1 MRALAEEK
9 AGLRLEMTNAA
20 NGEASAPQI
29 KTNSPTVARD
39 SEETE
44 KSPQQPILF
53 LDVDGPLNL
62 WGRAGRRILNPLLRA
77 HLLHLQP
84 DDSLNVNVVLSRLLG
99 PRLRDL
105 GKYFEVRW
113 ATSWNQWAN
122 QHLSP
127 LLGISKNLPWVRC
140 PNGDPRAKFPEVIAS
155 AGNTSFAWVDDYLT
169 EEVARKTRKKL
180 RSPQCALL
188 VSPHI
193 MCGIDREV
201 AHLLKWFSQI
211 PQTEREPGRREARK
225 AASLANSGRVAA
237 WLVTPSMVMC
247 LSLRKGAKRHG

>member
-1 MRALAEEK
+1 MSAVAEEK
-9 AGLRLEMTNAA
+9 AGLRPEISNAA
-20 NGEASAPQI
+20 DDTASSQI
-29 KTNSPTVARD
+29 KSTEPTAAKSSR
-39 SEETE
+39 E
-44 KSPQQPILF
+44 KEAACEQPILF

-77 HLLHLQP
+77 HLVHLQP
-84 DDSLNVNVVLSRLLG
+84 DDSFNVNVVLSRLLG
-99 PRLRDL
+99 PRLREL

-113 ATSWNQWAN
+113 ATSWNEWAN

-140 PNGDPRAKFPEVIAS
+140 PNGDPRAKFPEVMAA

-169 EEVARKTRKKL
+169 EEVARQTRKKL

-201 AHLLKWFSQI
+201 THLLKWFSQI

-225 AASLANSGRVAA
+225 AARLVSSGRVAA

>member
-1 MRALAEEK
+1 MRAVAEKK
-9 AGLRLEMTNAA
+9 AGLPPEMANAA
-20 NGEASAPQI
+20 GDTSSSQI
-29 KTNSPTVARD
+29 KSTDHAATKD
-39 SEETE
+39 SAHREVSIE
-44 KSPQQPILF
+44 QPILF

-62 WGRAGRRILNPLLRA
+62 WGRANRRILNPLLRA
-77 HLLHLQP
+77 HLIHIQP
-84 DDSLNVNVVLSRLLG
+84 DNSFNVNVVLSRLLG
-99 PRLRDL
+99 PRLREL

-140 PNGDPRAKFPEVIAS
+140 PNGDPRAKFPEVMAA
-155 AGNTSFAWVDDYLT
+155 AGDASFAWVDDYLT
-169 EEVARKTRKKL
+169 EEVAQQTRKKL
-180 RSPQCALL
+180 LSPQCALL

-225 AASLANSGRVAA
+225 AASLLSSGRVSA

-247 LSLRKGAKRHG
+247 LSLRKGAKRYG

>member
-1 MRALAEEK
+1 MSAVAEAK
-9 AGLRLEMTNAA
+9 AGTQAA
-20 NGEASAPQI
+20 AITTGHYLA
-29 KTNSPTVARD
+29 
-39 SEETE
+39 
-44 KSPQQPILF
+44 SPQTDEALPAGESTCEDGKIRSEQPILF

-84 DDSLNVNVVLSRLLG
+84 DDSFNVNVVLSRLLG
-99 PRLRDL
+99 PRLREL

-127 LLGISKNLPWVRC
+127 LLGISKNLPWVPC
-140 PNGDPRAKFPEVIAS
+140 PNGDPRAKFPEVMAA

-169 EEVARKTRKKL
+169 EEVAQQTRKKL
-180 RSPQCALL
+180 HSSQCALL

-201 AHLLKWFSQI
+201 THLLKWFSQI
-211 PQTEREPGRREARK
+211 PQMEREPGRREARK
-225 AASLANSGRVAA
+225 AARLVSSGRVSA
-237 WLVTPSMVMC
+237 WLVSPAMVTC

>member
-1 MRALAEEK
+1 MRAVAEEQT
-9 AGLRLEMTNAA
+9 GLGPEMTNAA
-20 NGEASAPQI
+20 NETAASKSNTVLSENTGDGEA
-29 KTNSPTVARD
+29 VC
-39 SEETE
+39 E
-44 KSPQQPILF
+44 QPLLF

-62 WGRAGRRILNPLLRA
+62 WGRAGRRILNPFLSAHQLR
-77 HLLHLQP
+77 LQP

-99 PRLRDL
+99 LRLREL
-105 GKYFEVRW
+105 GKCFEVRW

-127 LLGISKNLPWVRC
+127 LLGIPKNLPWVRC
-140 PNGDPRAKFPEVIAS
+140 PNGDPRAKFPKVMAA
-155 AGNTSFAWVDDYLT
+155 AGNNSFAWVDDYLT
-169 EEVARKTRKKL
+169 EEVARQTRKKL

-188 VSPHI
+188 VAPHI

-201 AHLLKWFSQI
+201 THLLKWFSQI

-225 AASLANSGRVAA
+225 AARLVNSGRVAA